1 MSLFACIGSPQK
13 RLVILALPLTAGLWL
28 APTAFADSPDQVR
41 DVTADDGSTFSV
53 TYKNPPKA
61 EGIPSSF
68 KIVPDSA
75 TGPAEGSSRFVYNE
89 VLITRNGETV
99 LEQGNAAN
107 NIGRKHPLVTI
118 SYQGVV
124 NTDDTISRT
133 GFYVP
138 AKPPK

>member
-1 MSLFACIGSPQK
+1 MTRFARTSSPQK
-13 RLVILALPLTAGLWL
+13 RLVILAFPMMAGLWL
-28 APTAFADSPDQVR
+28 APTALADSPDQTR
-41 DVTADDGSTFSV
+41 DVTAKDENGKTTTFSV

-68 KIVPDSA
+68 KIVPSDET
-75 TGPAEGSSRFVYNE
+75 TGPAAEASRFVYNE

-99 LEQGNAAN
+99 LEQGDAAN

-124 NTDDTISRT
+124 NPDDTINRT
-133 GFYVP
+133 GF
-138 AKPPK
+138 